1 MMDKK
6 IKITDLSAC
15 EVEEIAE
22 NLYQRYLDEFRPPMT
37 RNDIYCGITNDF
49 DRRRGEHEQLHWEIK
64 NVIAVVDC
72 GTKEKAAKVEGLM
85 GDAPYEFT
93 ITVDPEL
100 TDENPP
106 SDGNGEVK
114 NSTLVYMVVKGKNVN
129 SD

>member
-1 MMDKK
+1 MMDKE
-6 IKITDLSAC
+6 IEITDLSAC
-15 EVEEIAE
+15 GVEEIAE
-22 NLYQRYLDEFRPPMT
+22 NLYRRYLDEFKPPMT

-49 DRRRGEHEQLHWEIK
+49 DRRKREHERLHWEVK

-72 GTKEKAAKVEGLM
+72 GTKEKAAEVEGLIRKH
-85 GDAPYEFT
+85 PYEFT

-106 SDGNGEVK
+106 SPGNGGVK
-114 NSTLVYMVVKGKNVN
+114 DSTLVYMVVKGKNVN